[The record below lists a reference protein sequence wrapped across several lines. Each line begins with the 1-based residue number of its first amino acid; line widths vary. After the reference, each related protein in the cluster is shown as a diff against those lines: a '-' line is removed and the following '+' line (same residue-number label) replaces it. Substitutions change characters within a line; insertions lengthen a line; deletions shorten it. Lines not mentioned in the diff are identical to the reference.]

1 MAHNGCV
8 PSGPWEFS
16 VTPIAPP
23 TSANPRLRQLAY
35 AGLVTGLWSGL
46 LCLIIFAICRL
57 VGVPFLLAVGGGPG
71 GFANP
76 SLNLAWFEVL
86 LVPLAVALV
95 GALGSWF
102 LLGRRYAQRMVFWV
116 GTAIAVASLAGPIN
130 QPASVPWTAR
140 VALILM
146 HVVTW
151 FLVVPQLA
159 RIVGDSEPGA
169 SVDDS
174 GRSN

>member
-1 MAHNGCV
+1 M
-8 PSGPWEFS
+8 
-16 VTPIAPP
+16 
-23 TSANPRLRQLAY
+23 
-35 AGLVTGLWSGL
+35 
-46 LCLIIFAICRL
+46 IIFAICRL

-71 GFANP
+71 ASANP

>member
-1 MAHNGCV
+1 MAHNGRM

-46 LCLIIFAICRL
+46 ICLIIFAICR
-57 VGVPFLLAVGGGPG
+57 VAGVPFLLAVGGGPG
-71 GFANP
+71 ASVNP

-86 LVPLAVALV
+86 FLPLAVALV
-95 GALGSWF
+95 GALGSW
-102 LLGRRYAQRMVFWV
+102 LVLGRRYAQRTVFWV

-130 QPASVPWTAR
+130 QPASVPWVAR
-140 VALILM
+140 IALILM

-169 SVDDS
+169 SVETS
-174 GRSN
+174 GRSS